1 MRSEGNK
8 ETERHADFA
17 SDFSSEVSQPGVEC
31 LGDISFEK
39 LVRDG
44 ESE

>member
-1 MRSEGNK
+1 M
-8 ETERHADFA
+8 ERNADFA

-31 LGDISFEK
+31 LGDIAFEK

-44 ESE
+44 SDWDS